1 MKRKAKIATMIL
13 MALMMLTGCGEDT
26 DERTTEEKQT
36 VTLWIGTPPGDEVE
50 YTRATQDA
58 SETEINSLTVYDF
71 LVEKGTT
78 ELRVAGVQYLIKA
91 SGTTPD
97 PGYFVSNAGGATACL
112 SLPVTVGS
120 THVFAC
126 VANEEYT
133 HFDSIMQP
141 GISPMDSLRYTPCTR
156 RLKSGQSAEVMTKG
170 GMVMSGMSGQVTIA
184 GDGAIYRVSLQ
195 RIVARVDVTNNV
207 SADRNFKLM
216 GLSARNCTTT
226 GFLFEQAENGST
238 TAEKNDYTKLG
249 TLTQN
254 PATIESLK
262 ALTAGNTCGKVLY
275 LYEHLAKKSN
285 GTVTPTP
292 ILALEY
298 TLNGS
303 PGSMEVEMKS
313 TSGGARFDIRR
324 NRRYTLVVG
333 DGGSVTRV
341 ACTVKEEETN

>member
-1 MKRKAKIATMIL
+1 MIL
-13 MALMMLTGCGEDT
+13 IVLTGCGEDA

-36 VTLWIGTPPGDEVE
+36 VMLQIGTPPGDEVE
-50 YTRATQDA
+50 YTRAAIQDA

-71 LVEKGTT
+71 LMEKGTS
-78 ELRVAGVQYLIKA
+78 ELRVAGVQYPVKTN
-91 SGTTPD
+91 GTTTPK
-97 PGYFVSNAGGATACL
+97 PGYFVSNAGGAMACL

-126 VANEEYT
+126 VANEGYT

-141 GISPMDSLRYTPCTR
+141 GVSPMDSLRYTPCTR
-156 RLKSGQSAEVMTKG
+156 RLKGGQSAEVITKG

-184 GDGAIYRVSLQ
+184 GDGATYQVSLQ

-207 SADRNFKLM
+207 PADRNFKLM
-216 GLSARNCTTT
+216 GLSAKNCTTT

-238 TAEKNDYTKLG
+238 TAEKNDYIKLG

-254 PATIESLK
+254 PATIKSLK

-292 ILALEY
+292 ILSLEY

-313 TSGGARFDIRR
+313 TSGGARFDIKR

-333 DGGSVTRV
+333 DGGSVKRV
-341 ACTVKEEETN
+341 ACTIKEEETN

>member
-1 MKRKAKIATMIL
+1 MKGKVKILAMIL
-13 MALMMLTGCGEDT
+13 IVLTGCGEDA

-36 VTLWIGTPPGDEVE
+36 VMLQIGTPPGDEVE
-50 YTRATQDA
+50 YTRAAIQDA

-71 LVEKGTT
+71 LMEKGTS
-78 ELRVAGVQYLIKA
+78 ELRVAGVQYPVKTN
-91 SGTTPD
+91 GTTTPD
-97 PGYFVSNAGGATACL
+97 PGYFVSNAGGAMACL

-126 VANEEYT
+126 VANEGYT

-141 GISPMDSLRYTPCTR
+141 GVSPMDSLRYTPCTR
-156 RLKSGQSAEVMTKG
+156 RLKGGQSAEVITKG

-184 GDGAIYRVSLQ
+184 GDETTYRVSLQ

-207 SADRNFKLM
+207 PADRNFKLM
-216 GLSARNCTTT
+216 GLSAKNCTTT

-292 ILALEY
+292 ILSLEY

-313 TSGGARFDIRR
+313 TSGGARFDIKR

-333 DGGSVTRV
+333 DGGSVKRV
-341 ACTVKEEETN
+341 ACTIKEEETN